1 MSNQSYILQKASG
14 YYFRFQIPK
23 DVRKLVCKSE
33 LRYSLRTGSIN
44 LAKSKARMMAGTI
57 QSIIRNIRKGYM
69 AELTTDQIN
78 GLIRKHIKEAL
89 EADEVKR
96 IMDDTPFDPSYT
108 VDHLEILGRAK
119 DLLQN
124 KLATKS
130 NDFITETV
138 DNLLQAEDI
147 QADKDGLAYRMLC
160 RDMFKAEGHILEVQR
175 KREQGD
181 YSDEMMV
188 PPALPQ
194 EQIQEAPKVS
204 KTISQVM
211 DDFFEEGDAEKRW
224 KEAKTKNE
232 IKASMQILI
241 DYFGDVPIDTIDRTM
256 MGQYKRDIMKL
267 PPNMNKDKL
276 YRDLSI
282 HEIIALKPSKTIKP
296 LTISKY
302 LSRANTL
309 FDHARINGEIMI
321 NPSEGMTIKKNKRA
335 DERKTMYDTEE
346 LKRIFG
352 ADKYMNDGFSRS
364 YMYWTPILAIFT
376 GARQE
381 EISSLRLKDFEEHEG
396 IWCLN
401 IISDDGKNLK
411 NKQSRRLIP
420 LHPFLVEDLGIIR
433 RVNDLKE
440 RGKKNFLPD
449 LNQHGGRYGVYVSR
463 WYNERFKKSLGF
475 PTGEGKDFH
484 SFRHTFGTNL
494 AHNEI
499 NDHSLKALMGHAEDS
514 ITFSTYVKR
523 GAPTKLYKAL
533 VDHLDYGFN
542 LDHLKNSKWTI

>member
-1 MSNQSYILQKASG
+1 MSNQSYILLKPSG

-23 DVRKLVCKSE
+23 DVRKLVNKSE
-33 LRYSLRTGSIN
+33 LRYSLRTGSIS
-44 LAKSKARMMAGTI
+44 LAKSKARMMAGTL
-57 QSIIRNIRKGYM
+57 QSIIRSIRKGYM
-69 AELTTDQIN
+69 AELTVDQIN
-78 GLIRKHIKEAL
+78 GLIKKHIKEAL
-89 EADEVKR
+89 EADETKR
-96 IMDDTPFDPSYT
+96 IMDDTPFDHSYT

-130 NDFITETV
+130 NEFIVETV
-138 DNLLQAEDI
+138 DNLLQAENI
-147 QADKDGLAYRMLC
+147 QADKKSFEYKMLC
-160 RDMFKAEGHILEVQR
+160 RDMFKAEGHILEIQR

-181 YSDEMMV
+181 YGDEMMI
-188 PPALPQ
+188 PPALPRK
-194 EQIQEAPKVS
+194 ETQEATKAS
-204 KTISQVM
+204 KTFSQIM
-211 DDFFEEGDAEKRW
+211 DDFFEEGDAEERW
-224 KEAKTKNE
+224 KDPKTKGE

-241 DYFGDVPIDTIDRTM
+241 DYFGDVPINSVDRKM
-256 MGQYKRDIMKL
+256 MGQYKRDVMKL
-267 PPNMNKDKL
+267 PPNMNKDKR
-276 YRDLSI
+276 YRDLGI
-282 HEIIALKPSKTIKP
+282 HEIIALKPNKTIKP

-309 FDHARINGEIMI
+309 FNYARINGEIMI
-321 NPSEGMTIKKNKRA
+321 NPAEGMTIKKNKRA
-335 DERKTMYDTEE
+335 DERKTIYDNEE
-346 LKRIFG
+346 LNRIFRS
-352 ADKYMNDGFSRS
+352 DKYMNDKFSRS

-381 EISSLRLKDFEEHEG
+381 EISSLRLKDFEDHEG

-420 LHPFLVEDLGIIR
+420 LHPFLVDDLGIMR
-433 RVNDLKE
+433 RVNYLKE
-440 RGKKNFLPD
+440 RDKKNFLPD
-449 LNQHGGRYGVYVSR
+449 LNPHGGRYGVYVSR
-463 WYNERFKKSLGF
+463 WFNERFKKSLGF

-523 GAPTKLYKAL
+523 GAPTKLYRAL
-533 VDHLDYGFN
+533 VDHLNYRID